1 VAGLISLILLPL
13 AVIGLQLVLDL
24 DSRLGVA
31 GYALY
36 KVFMIVP
43 PLLYCRRHGI
53 GILRDIVKP
62 GNWRRGLPVAL
73 GLGALAIL
81 IFWGVYFTLGDL
93 LLDKEMI
100 AGKINEQFMVSA
112 ATVYLVAPFTIFAN
126 SFLEEFF
133 YRGFAF
139 GLLAKKQPTW
149 GYLLPALAFTVQ
161 HILFIHHWMTPLP
174 LALAVGGLF
183 VLALVLQ
190 RLYETSRSLIA
201 PWVVHVGG
209 DLAMM
214 GIAVT
219 LLRG

>member
-1 VAGLISLILLPL
+1 MAGLISLILLPL
-13 AVIGLQLVLDL
+13 AVIGVQLALDL
-24 DSRLGVA
+24 DSRFGVA

-43 PLLYCRRHGI
+43 PLLYCRRHRI

-62 GNWRRGLPVAL
+62 GNWRRGLPVAM
-73 GLGALAIL
+73 GLAALAVA
-81 IFWGVYFTLGDL
+81 IFWGVYFTLGDQ
-93 LLDKEMI
+93 LLDKVKI
-100 AGKINEQFMVSA
+100 AAKINDQFMVSA

-139 GLLAKKQPTW
+139 GRLVKKNRRW
-149 GYLLPALAFTVQ
+149 GYLLPAVAFTVQ
-161 HILFIHHWMTPLP
+161 HILFIHHWMTILP
-174 LALAVGGLF
+174 LTLAVIGLFALALI
-183 VLALVLQ
+183 LQ
-190 RLYETSRSLIA
+190 RLYETSDTLIA
-201 PWVVHVGG
+201 PWVVHAGG